1 MKERI
6 GGLIE
11 RVRSLPPV
19 AELIAVTDVYGRA
32 AGGLLAS
39 GLAFAALFAA
49 VPTVLLVLGLTG
61 LLLDDPAFQVRIV
74 DGLTELFPPLEPLFA
89 DLLATV
95 TSRAAATSILGLI
108 GLVWAVSQFYVTL
121 DTAFARIFV
130 REPERDPFRRTVRG
144 FLWVAVILGLVLAL
158 VATTATLR
166 VLGTLLP
173 AEYGGATGLS
183 DAFAFPPVAFGL
195 ATSVVA
201 IAFRVLPPRAPAWR
215 AVLPPAILVAAA
227 VTLLTFAFARLAPLL
242 VGAAAVAG
250 SLAAAFIALA
260 WLSFSFQALL
270 VGASW
275 VAVREGRPRPPRP
288 HRPGT

>member
-6 GGLIE
+6 GVLIE
-11 RVRSLPPV
+11 RIRGLPF
-19 AELIAVTDVYGRA
+19 ASELLAVLDVYGRA

-49 VPTVLLVLGLTG
+49 VPTVLLVLGIAG
-61 LLLDDPAFQVRIV
+61 LLIDDPAFQIRIV

-89 DLLATV
+89 DLLDTV
-95 TSRAAATSILGLI
+95 TSGAAATSILGLL

-130 REPERDPFRRTVRG
+130 REPERDPLRRTVRG
-144 FLWVAVILGLVLAL
+144 FLWVAVILGLVLTL
-158 VATTATLR
+158 VVTTAALR
-166 VLGTLLP
+166 VLGILLP

-183 DAFAFPPVAFGL
+183 DALAFPPVSFAL
-195 ATSVVA
+195 ATAVVA
-201 IAFRVLPPRAPAWR
+201 VAFRVLPPRKPAWR
-215 AVLPPAILVAAA
+215 ALIPPAIVVAAA
-227 VTLLTFAFARLAPLL
+227 VTVLTYLFSRLAPVL

-260 WLSFSFQALL
+260 WLSFSFQAVL

-275 VAVREGRPRPPRP
+275 VAVRERRPRPPKPDRA
-288 HRPGT
+288 GT

>member
-11 RVRSLPPV
+11 RVRGLPQV
-19 AELIAVTDVYGRA
+19 VDLLAVLDVYGRA

-95 TSRAAATSILGLI
+95 TSGAAATSILGLI

-130 REPERDPFRRTVRG
+130 REPERDPLRRTARG

-183 DAFAFPPVAFGL
+183 DALAFPPVAFVL
-195 ATSVVA
+195 ATGVVA
-201 IAFRVLPPRAPAWR
+201 VAFRVLPPRAPAWQ

-227 VTLLTFAFARLAPLL
+227 VTLLTLAFARLAPLL

-275 VAVREGRPRPPRP
+275 VAVREGRPPPP
-288 HRPGT
+288 KPDRPGT

>member
-1 MKERI
+1 MKERV
-6 GGLIE
+6 GGLVE
-11 RVRSLPPV
+11 RIRSFPPV
-19 AELIAVTDVYGRA
+19 VELVAVLDVYGRA

-49 VPTVLLVLGLTG
+49 VPTVLLVLGISG
-61 LLLDDPAFQVRIV
+61 LLLDDPAFQVRLV
-74 DGLTELFPPLEPLFA
+74 NGLTELFPPLEPLFA

-95 TSRAAATSILGLI
+95 TSGAAATSILGVVGLI
-108 GLVWAVSQFYVTL
+108 WAVSQFYVTL

-130 REPERDPFRRTVRG
+130 RAPERDPLRRTLRG

-173 AEYGGATGLS
+173 AEYGGVTGMSDVLASPPVSLALATG
-183 DAFAFPPVAFGL
+183 
-195 ATSVVA
+195 VVA
-201 IAFRVLPPRAPAWR
+201 VAFRVLPPRAPAWR
-215 AVLPPAILVAAA
+215 SVLPPAILVAGA
-227 VTLLTFAFARLAPLL
+227 VTLLTLAFARLAPLL

-275 VAVREGRPRPPRP
+275 VAVREGRPRPASPDS
-288 HRPGT
+288 PGA

>member
-1 MKERI
+1 MKERL
-6 GGLIE
+6 GGLLE
-11 RVRSLPPV
+11 RVRGLPPV
-19 AELIAVTDVYGRA
+19 TELLAVLDVYGRA

-61 LLLDDPAFQVRIV
+61 LLLDDRAFQVRIV

-89 DLLATV
+89 DLLETV
-95 TSRAAATSILGLI
+95 TSGAAATSILGLI

-121 DTAFARIFV
+121 DTAFARVFA
-130 REPERDPFRRTVRG
+130 RAPERDPLRRTVRG
-144 FLWVAVILGLVLAL
+144 FLWVAVIAGLVLAL

-166 VLGTLLP
+166 ILGTLLP
-173 AEYGGATGLS
+173 AEYGGVTGLS
-183 DAFAFPPVAFGL
+183 DVLSFPPVAFGL
-195 ATSVVA
+195 AAGVVA

-215 AVLPPAILVAAA
+215 AVLPPAMLVAAA

-260 WLSFSFQALL
+260 WLSLSFQVLL

-275 VAVREGRPRPPRP
+275 VAVREGRPRPPKADPR
-288 HRPGT
+288 GT